1 MEGKDLWV
9 ELRNGER
16 EVGIGGG
23 KERSERE
30 RERRKDGFLTI
41 DLLPLGNFQRQPHLP
56 SPKLNILSLF
66 LSFFFPNMSL
76 CATAKG
82 AKPRH

>member
-1 MEGKDLWV
+1 MEGEDLWA

-30 RERRKDGFLTI
+30 RGRKKDGFLTI
-41 DLLPLGNFQRQPHLP
+41 DLLPLGNFQWQPHLP
-56 SPKLNILSLF
+56 SPKLNILSLSLF
-66 LSFFFPNMSL
+66 LFFVFFL
-76 CATAKG
+76 T
-82 AKPRH
+82 

>member
-1 MEGKDLWV
+1 MEGEDLWA

-30 RERRKDGFLTI
+30 RGRKKGWIFNNRSSSPGKFSVATTPPI
-41 DLLPLGNFQRQPHLP
+41 SKTQYPL
-56 SPKLNILSLF
+56 SLSLF
-66 LSFFFPNMSL
+66 LFFVFS
-76 CATAKG
+76 
-82 AKPRH
+82 